1 MVYKTTI
8 SSYKIQEIEI
18 GESWITWQSQYV
30 SGHVIAWSQQYDVTS
45 CKILSSLQRKFDKRS
60 SSLDER

>member
-45 CKILSSLQRKFDKRS
+45 WQYLIQSSK
-60 SSLDER
+60 EV